1 MMMVE
6 GVISIDLFILPCVQ
20 QDGRFFDAYDFT
32 SEEPIG
38 HGTYSICM
46 KCKLIKT
53 HKTYAV
59 KILKTIHN
67 AKTEIEALEM
77 CRGHSNIVELIEVIR
92 DDEYTY
98 IVTELLEGPELFAY
112 VQKNPLSETEAR
124 HIFKEIVKA
133 VQFMHSKRI
142 VHRDL
147 KLENILF
154 THENSSTLK
163 LIDFGFA
170 TRISKRLDTTCYT
183 LEYAAPEILSN
194 KKYNEACDLW
204 SLGVILYALLCG
216 HTPFQRRNE
225 SHDDHDIRER
235 IKRGAF
241 DTDSSAWQSLNKS
254 AKDLI
259 RSLLTVCPSKRMKLS
274 NILDSGWFDAP
285 VNSHSSATEI
295 IEPVAIDRQTFTDEH
310 MPTTLVS
317 TSTDTI
323 VIATTTTTT
332 VAPCVEPPPKSHSTS
347 STSINSLSESG
358 ATSELGLSKSS
369 SGIGL
374 MSDNFNRSISID
386 STASTVRNDLIPDQ
400 ENLDDSK
407 EILVSTVASYLS
419 DLRYDP
425 IDSTEME
432 HPMDAE
438 IPTEVISDSD
448 SDLCISANGEFQELS
463 GFERGSESILRHV
476 QHAMDLEKV
485 LLYADADILMPC
497 PGRAIKSEYELWPT
511 KRYRHDSTQTR
522 RYSNSSDER
531 WFDEPEIKVAKVEER
546 MCDDSDSTTARKP
559 KRLTRSSKRRQ

>member
-1 MMMVE
+1 M
-6 GVISIDLFILPCVQ
+6 FTLPCVE
-20 QDGRFFDAYDFT
+20 QDGRFFDTYEFT

-46 KCKLIKT
+46 KCKHIKT

-59 KILKTIHN
+59 KILKSSHN
-67 AKTEIEALEM
+67 AKTEIDALEM
-77 CRGHSNIVELIEVIR
+77 CRGHSNIVELIEVIT

-98 IVTELLEGPELFAY
+98 IVTEYLEGPELFAY

-124 HIFKEIVKA
+124 HLFKEIVKA
-133 VQFMHSKRI
+133 VQHMHSKRI

-154 THENSSTLK
+154 THESTSTLK

-204 SLGVILYALLCG
+204 SLGAILYALLCG

-235 IKRGAF
+235 IKRGAL

-274 NILDSGWFDAP
+274 NIFDSGWFDAP

-295 IEPVAIDRQTFTDEH
+295 IEPAAIDRQTFIDEH

-323 VIATTTTTT
+323 VVATTTS
-332 VAPCVEPPPKSHSTS
+332 VAPLAKSHSS
-347 STSINSLSESG
+347 SSISINSLSESG

-400 ENLDDSK
+400 DNLDDSK
-407 EILVSTVASYLS
+407 EILVSTVASYLN

-425 IDSTEME
+425 IESTESE
-432 HPMDAE
+432 HQMDTD

-448 SDLCISANGEFQELS
+448 SELCINANGEFQELS

-476 QHAMDLEKV
+476 QHALDLEKV
-485 LLYADADILMPC
+485 LLYEDADILLPC
-497 PGRAIKSEYELWPT
+497 PGREIKPESEWLQT
-511 KRYRHDSTQTR
+511 KRYQRDSIQKR

-531 WFDEPEIKVAKVEER
+531 WFDGPGIKLAKVEQ
-546 MCDDSDSTTARKP
+546 MCEDSDSTAVRKP
-559 KRLTRSSKRRQ
+559 KRLTRSSKRHQEIH